1 MDHCPVVSGRT
12 KGFTGCDLADFGALP
27 TDLLALQLLF
37 PPLIANKASQIVE
50 IRLERATREVTFASH

>member
-27 TDLLALQLLF
+27 TDLLALKLLVQL
-37 PPLIANKASQIVE
+37 LIANKASKSWRFDSNV
-50 IRLERATREVTFASH
+50 RPAR

>member
-12 KGFTGCDLADFGALP
+12 KGSTGCDLADFGALP

-37 PPLIANKASQIVE
+37 PPLDSQ
-50 IRLERATREVTFASH
+50 